1 MSSKTAPEPQNP
13 PESTKIHIFRRK
25 NSENPPKNPRFET
38 YDCKPERRFH
48 SPWSLK
54 HVDSFRCREYSNYS
68 VKSLMILPVWGKLFK
83 KSMILVINDF
93 TVSNSRRA
101 CGAKYDFTGV
111 WFYWLTT
118 VGLSKKSKI
127 IEIGALEKK
136 LHGFKVDEIS
146 RKTRNVCVFKT
157 CNLGTYFCDFL
168 QNFTF

>member
-1 MSSKTAPEPQNP
+1 MSSKTVTEPQNP

-93 TVSNSRRA
+93 TVSNSHSCRR
-101 CGAKYDFTGV
+101 V
-111 WFYWLTT
+111 WF
-118 VGLSKKSKI
+118 SEKSKNETGLRRKSNTLASKTLKI
-127 IEIGALEKK
+127 RW
-136 LHGFKVDEIS
+136 IS
-146 RKTRNVCVFKT
+146 TVTNYLSRTFD
-157 CNLGTYFCDFL
+157 LSHL
-168 QNFTF
+168 QKNFRFRST